1 MRIGPRST
9 VRLLLT
15 VVIVLIGAS
24 LCMAVAAP
32 GAQAAPANTMGLTQL
47 QALLDLNGGTA
58 DGYFLTVLKGA
69 TPVKIDARVTSI
81 VANQSQDGALI
92 MFDSDDAILTAIG
105 GIASGM
111 SGSPFYVYVDGQP
124 DQLIGAVSYGSDFT
138 TGGVGLATPI
148 EYMIAIEENYL
159 QLPPPTAPSKP
170 RTLQLAKP
178 VATDAGAIG
187 RIVVAP
193 SAAQAKTIVAGP
205 QTAVFHP
212 LSAIQIGGLKPG
224 GAMYKAL
231 AAKFAKLGLDVAA
244 NPEGVA
250 PTGYDP
256 DFKAD
261 FASGSALATLYSRGD
276 MWAGAAGT
284 VTYVDGA
291 NLLAYGHP
299 LDWLGSTDAY
309 LTNAWVCG
317 VWSSSAAP
325 SLVMLPAALH
335 GRITQDR
342 NSGVAGIIDAVPVD
356 VHVHATA
363 TLGAKTFTSDS
374 WVPQSLASNWQFAEL
389 PAYAAWVAVGDAY
402 DSEMFPGSATT
413 VSTVDLSDGTHDYEV
428 KLNNLWD
435 DPMDVASYASDD
447 LMYILD
453 TLTANDDGVA
463 PVTIKSVDLS
473 TTLSSESRNAR
484 IVSVSVPGGLHHHN
498 NIITTTVLAYGD
510 RVPRTIKTSL
520 YIPDGT
526 PLTGMLRVYGSYSP
540 SYDGS
545 SDSSDSSGASARL
558 GAAPAR
564 SSASLRTASARAA
577 ATVDDRPTVADLVQE
592 LQNSLQNNDLVV
604 DFLPI
609 DFTGAS
615 GPPDPNAAVIEGK
628 TTADWVIWGGPLT
641 QRSANMT
648 FGAHPSQVGY
658 GAGTVL
664 AGSIDTDSSAGV
676 TVGIWKM
683 RPDGTYVHV
692 DTVPAI
698 DEGDGGSLFM
708 WYSSG
713 LTQTT
718 RFKAVWAG
726 DATHMGATR
735 TLVVGVKARVT
746 LTRSPAVVR
755 SGRVVTLHARVSPGY
770 AGRHLTFQRWSVSRG
785 AWITIHTVTVGTGN
799 TAACGWRAAGTGTF
813 RIRAVVGPSATGL
826 GGVSAAQTVR
836 VIR

>member
-15 VVIVLIGAS
+15 VVIVLLGAS
-24 LCMAVAAP
+24 LCMAAAAP

-47 QALLDLNGGTA
+47 QALLDNNGGTA
-58 DGYFLTVLKGA
+58 DGYFMTVLKGA
-69 TPVKIDARVTSI
+69 TPVKIDARVISI

-92 MFDSDDAILTAIG
+92 MFDSNDATLTAIG

-124 DQLIGAVSYGSDFT
+124 DQLIGAVSYGSNFT

-148 EYMIAIEENYL
+148 EYMIAIEDAY
-159 QLPPPTAPSKP
+159 LPPPPPPSTP
-170 RTLQLAKP
+170 RSLHLAKP

-187 RIVVAP
+187 RIVIAP
-193 SAAQAKTIVAGP
+193 SAAQAKKIVAGP
-205 QTAVFHP
+205 NTAVFHP

-231 AAKFAKLGLDVAA
+231 AAKFAKLGFDVGP
-244 NPEGVA
+244 NPEAVA

-256 DFKAD
+256 NFKAD
-261 FASGSALATLYSRGD
+261 FAGGSALATLYSRGD

-309 LTNAWVCG
+309 LTNAWVSG

-335 GRITQDR
+335 GKITQDR

-363 TLGAKTFTSDS
+363 TLGAKTSTSDA
-374 WVPQSLASNWQFAEL
+374 WVPQSLASNFQFAEL
-389 PAYAAWVAVGDAY
+389 PAYAAWVAVGEAY
-402 DSEMFPGSATT
+402 DSMMFPGSAST

-453 TLTANDDGVA
+453 TLTSNDDGVA

-484 IVSVSVPGGLHHHN
+484 IVSVSVPGGLHHHT

-526 PLTGMLRVYGSYSP
+526 PLTGMLRVYGGYSP

-545 SDSSDSSGASARL
+545 SDSSDGSGASVRL

-564 SSASLRTASARAA
+564 AAASVRAARAA
-577 ATVDDRPTVADLVQE
+577 TTVDDRPTVADLVKE
-592 LQNSLQNNDLVV
+592 LQDTLQNNDLVV
-604 DFLPI
+604 SFLPI

-615 GPPDPNAAVIEGK
+615 GPPDPNGTTIDGK
-628 TTADWVIWGGPLT
+628 TTADWVIWGGPIMM
-641 QRSANMT
+641 RSASMT
-648 FGAHPSQVGY
+648 FGAHPAQVAY
-658 GAGTVL
+658 GSGTVL
-664 AGSIDTDSSAGV
+664 AGSISTDSSVGV

-692 DTVPAI
+692 DTVPAF
-698 DEGDGGSLFM
+698 DDGSGGSLFM
-708 WYSSG
+708 WHSPG

-726 DATHMGATR
+726 DATHMGATKL
-735 TLVVGVKARVT
+735 LVVGVKARVT

-755 SGRVVTLHARVSPGY
+755 SGKVVTLHARVSPGY
-770 AGRHLTFQRWSVSRG
+770 AGRHLTFQRWSMSRKT
-785 AWITIHTVTVGTGN
+785 WITIHTVTVGKGN
-799 TAACGWRAAGTGTF
+799 TATCGWRAVGTGTF
-813 RIRAVVGPSATGL
+813 RIRAVVEPSATGI
-826 GGVSAAQTVR
+826 GGVSAVQTVR